1 MKSLRSYE
9 IVQYVQERKYCS
21 LPELMEKFHVSS
33 ATIHRDVAA
42 LVKAGQVRKVH
53 GGVAAAEAASSPVLS
68 GHYRDRLVNNREV
81 KQIIAE
87 AAISEIRDG
96 DIIFL
101 DSSTTVYY
109 LAKLLQNSNFANLTI
124 VTNSVLIIQ
133 EFPLFPSNYFLIALG
148 GNYDLQLNAFLGQAT
163 MRELE
168 HLSIGK
174 AFLSALGMTPG
185 RIFAAFAPCAALS
198 PLGGGRFFGVNP
210 MCATCAVAVKIVR
223 HLMDKSPTM
232 PA

>member
-9 IVQYVQERKYCS
+9 IVQYVKERKYCS
-21 LPELMEKFHVSS
+21 LAELMEKFHVSS

-42 LVKAGQVRKVH
+42 LVNAGQVRKVH
-53 GGVAAAEAASSPVLS
+53 GGVAAAENVSAPALS

-148 GNYDLQLNAFLGQAT
+148 GNYDL
-163 MRELE
+163 
-168 HLSIGK
+168 
-174 AFLSALGMTPG
+174 
-185 RIFAAFAPCAALS
+185 
-198 PLGGGRFFGVNP
+198 
-210 MCATCAVAVKIVR
+210 
-223 HLMDKSPTM
+223 
-232 PA
+232 